1 MNFLSVLIISA
12 TPILELRAGIPL
24 AIYLGL
30 NPVEAY
36 LISVAGNFLPVPFL
50 LFALDKLLNLSRN
63 FAFIWN
69 LYEKIEMRVRRKKD
83 LIEKYGYIGLFFFV
97 AVPFPA
103 TGAWTACLLAFLL
116 NMNKL
121 KSIISILAGICIAG
135 VIVISPIIGLLNFI
149 K

>member
-1 MNFLSVLIISA
+1 MSFLSVLIISA

-30 NPVEAY
+30 NPLEAY

-50 LFALDKLLNLSRN
+50 LVALDKLLKFASN

-69 LYEKIEMRVRRKKD
+69 LYEKIEMRVRKKKD
-83 LIEKYGYIGLFFFV
+83 LIEKYGYIGLAIFV
-97 AVPFPA
+97 SIPLPV

-116 NMNKL
+116 NMSRL

-135 VIVISPIIGLLNFI
+135 IIVLSPIIGILNFI